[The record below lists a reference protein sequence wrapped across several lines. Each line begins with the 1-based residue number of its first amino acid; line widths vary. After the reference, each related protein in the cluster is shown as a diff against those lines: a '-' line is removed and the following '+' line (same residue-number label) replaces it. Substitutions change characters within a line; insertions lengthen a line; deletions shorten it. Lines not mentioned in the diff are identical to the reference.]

1 MLRKRNLTKATEKL
15 IISRQELY
23 FLILIFLHPDGTLG
37 ISNYGYI
44 VISRGLIYQLG
55 DHYRGSIFKV

>member
-23 FLILIFLHPDGTLG
+23 
-37 ISNYGYI
+37 GYI

-55 DHYRGSIFKV
+55 DFFR